1 MSAKARAR
9 GAAAWLP
16 VMLFLGFIAAL
27 AAVDAG
33 ATPERNV
40 IPAAT
45 FAAGDTASPDN
56 AGNGPE
62 NKPIVVALAVQSG
75 PARIAPSAVPPQAN
89 IAPLMAPLPAPAP
102 ARFFTISEVMAKR
115 AAGQNNLTRL
125 ASADATAAAID
136 TGAELPI
143 DKRADGPFG
152 LFTQVAPDGQIWTK
166 WRKVADDIR
175 AEEPALMRCLADN
188 KQCSAAASQFG
199 AIVLEARG
207 QSGRARLDLV
217 NQRVNAAIHYKSDMA
232 QWGVADVWSPPLA
245 TNDSGSFNTGFGDCE
260 DFAIAKYVAL
270 RAAGVPAS
278 QMRVLLVH
286 DNLARLDHAV
296 LAAQDDSHWY
306 ILDNRWMTAVE
317 DSEVRQFT
325 PLFALDEQGVKRL
338 ATPRVAEIQPMS
350 EVVKIGKQKFVPGGE
365 LIEQAQE
372 TSSRELGKVG
382 LRGSVL

>member
-16 VMLFLGFIAAL
+16 VLLSLGFITVL
-27 AAVDAG
+27 AAVDAD
-33 ATPERNV
+33 ATPERDIV
-40 IPAAT
+40 AALT
-45 FAAGDTASPDN
+45 FAAGDTDN
-56 AGNGPE
+56 ARE
-62 NKPIVVALAVQSG
+62 DKPIVVALAVQSA

-89 IAPLMAPLPAPAP
+89 IAPLMAPLPAAAP

-115 AAGQNNLTRL
+115 TAGQNNLTRL
-125 ASADATAAAID
+125 ASADATATAVD
-136 TGAELPI
+136 LQT
-143 DKRADGPFG
+143 DKKADGPFG
-152 LFTQVAPDGQIWTK
+152 LSTSMAPDGQIWTK

-188 KQCSAAASQFG
+188 KQCSAAAAQFS

-207 QSGRARLDLV
+207 QSGRARFDVV

-245 TNDSGSFNTGFGDCE
+245 TNAAGSFDTGFGDCE

-270 RAAGVPAS
+270 RAAGVSAS

-286 DNLARLDHAV
+286 DNLARMDHAV
-296 LAAQDDSHWY
+296 LAAQDDNHLY

-317 DSEVRQFT
+317 DNEVRQFT
-325 PLFALDEQGVKRL
+325 PLFALDDQGVKRL
-338 ATPRVAEIQPMS
+338 ASPHVAEIQPMS
-350 EVVKIGKQKFVPGGE
+350 EVVKTGKQKFIPGSE
-365 LIEQAQE
+365 EAQE
-372 TSSRELGKVG
+372 ASSREIDSVG